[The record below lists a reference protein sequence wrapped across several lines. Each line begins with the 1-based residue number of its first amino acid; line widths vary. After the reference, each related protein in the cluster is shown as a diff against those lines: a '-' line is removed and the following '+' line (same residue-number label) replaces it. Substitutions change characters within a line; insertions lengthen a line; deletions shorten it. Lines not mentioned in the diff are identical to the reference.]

1 MLEPNLWQSG
11 VGGIVRRKWLGE
23 ILGDDVSL
31 RGYGGSSD
39 SSGSGNGE
47 TAGALPGT
55 VLH

>member
-1 MLEPNLWQSG
+1 MRS
-11 VGGIVRRKWLGE
+11 KWFGE

-47 TAGALPGT
+47 RVGALPGT

>member
-1 MLEPNLWQSG
+1 MLEPNLWLSG